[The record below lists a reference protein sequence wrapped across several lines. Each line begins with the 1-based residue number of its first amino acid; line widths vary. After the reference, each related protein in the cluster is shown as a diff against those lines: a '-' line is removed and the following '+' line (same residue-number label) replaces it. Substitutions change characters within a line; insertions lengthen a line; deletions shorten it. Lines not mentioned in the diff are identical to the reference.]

1 MKHKEYIR
9 TDLAAESPSLEKS
22 QAANGVSVDVEKNKS
37 SETATIKILNKTGEQ
52 DLGKPIGTYITVS
65 FGKAWNL
72 PEDDIQNI
80 IDTVA
85 EKIKFL
91 ASQLLPDKNEYSI
104 LVVGLGNRYITSDA
118 LGPLTVKEITV
129 TRHLQDKSPQLF
141 KMLNQQNVSALA
153 PGVLGQTGIE
163 TAELIK
169 GAVNTVSPDLVV
181 AIDALAAKSVN
192 RLATTIQ
199 ICDTGITPG
208 SGIGNTKQAIN
219 KDTLGVPVIAVGVPT
234 MVSSATLVYDALEK
248 AQVKDISDELIQ
260 VLDNGISFFVTL
272 NETDAVINLLSRIL
286 SESIDKAFSTAS
298 V

>member
-1 MKHKEYIR
+1 MKHPKYVR
-9 TDLAAESPSLEKS
+9 TDLAAESPTLEKK
-22 QAANGVSVDVEKNKS
+22 QVTEGISVNVEKNES
-37 SETATIKILNKTGEQ
+37 TETAIIKILDKTGAEK
-52 DLGKPIGTYITVS
+52 LGKPIGTYITVS

-72 PEDDIQNI
+72 PEIDIKNI
-80 IDTVA
+80 IDVVA
-85 EKIKFL
+85 EKIKQL
-91 ASQLLPDKNEYSI
+91 SSELLPDKKEYSI

-141 KMLNQQNVSALA
+141 KMLNQQNVSALT

-169 GAVNTVSPDLVV
+169 GAVDTVSPDLVV
-181 AIDALAAKSVN
+181 AIDALAAKNVN

-199 ICDTGITPG
+199 ICDTGIAPG

-219 KDTLGVPVIAVGVPT
+219 QASLGVPVIAVGVPT

-248 AQVKDISDELIQ
+248 AQVKDISDELIE

-286 SESIDKAFSTAS
+286 SESIDKAFST

>member
-1 MKHKEYIR
+1 MNHKQYVR
-9 TDLAAESPSLEKS
+9 TDLAAESPTLEKN
-22 QAANGVSVDVEKNKS
+22 QAPEGISITVEKNKS
-37 SETATIKILNKTGEQ
+37 SETAIIKVLNRNGEEK
-52 DLGKPIGTYITVS
+52 LGKPIGTYITIS

-72 PEDDIQNI
+72 PEDNIQNI

-85 EKIKFL
+85 EKIKL
-91 ASQLLPDKNEYSI
+91 LSTELLPEKNEYSV

-129 TRHLQDKSPQLF
+129 TRHLQDKSPHLF
-141 KMLNQQNVSALA
+141 KMLNQQNVSAIA

-169 GAVNTVSPDLVV
+169 GAVDAVSPDLVV

-199 ICDTGITPG
+199 ISNTGITPG

-219 KDTLGVPVIAVGVPT
+219 HETLGIPVIAVGVPT

-248 AQVKDISDELIQ
+248 AKIENISDELID

-286 SESIDKAFSTAS
+286 SESIDKAFS
-298 V
+298 VI